1 MAHELAG
8 DTAEDFPVPP
18 PLNPLLDR
26 INHFSIFLPKT
37 PWTSPIFLIYSDYL
51 CICPLKMVMFY
62 GRRLGRIFITA
73 KSTSSYVFHKVL
85 N

>member
-18 PLNPLLDR
+18 LSPLLE
-26 INHFSIFLPKT
+26 SIIFPFFFQKHLAQALF
-37 PWTSPIFLIYSDYL
+37 FLIYSDYL
-51 CICPLKMVMFY
+51 CICPLKMVMFH
-62 GRRLGRIFITA
+62 GQRLGRIFITA
-73 KSTSSYVFHKVL
+73 KSTSSYIFHKVL